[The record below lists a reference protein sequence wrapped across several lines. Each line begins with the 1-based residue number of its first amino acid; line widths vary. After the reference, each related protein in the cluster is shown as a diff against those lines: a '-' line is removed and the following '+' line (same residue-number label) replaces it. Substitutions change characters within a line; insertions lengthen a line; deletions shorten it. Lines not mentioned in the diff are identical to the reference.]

1 MLSCL
6 SLEGVGVLEL
16 LDMREPDEARARLL
30 TDGMENFAGVR
41 KTFAAV

>member
-1 MLSCL
+1 MLICL
-6 SLEGVGVLEL
+6 SLEVLDVLGL

-30 TDGMENFAGVR
+30 TDGMKNFAGVR

>member
-6 SLEGVGVLEL
+6 SLEGLDVLGL
-16 LDMREPDEARARLL
+16 LDMRELDVSRARLL
-30 TDGMENFAGVR
+30 TDGMENFVGVR

>member
-6 SLEGVGVLEL
+6 SLEDLNVLGL

-41 KTFAAV
+41 KMFAAV